1 MESPS
6 ASDERRTKHSPVLTL
21 PTEMVAEIFVH
32 FLPVYPLCPPLVGL
46 ESPALLTQICHPW
59 REIALATPV
68 LWRAISLSFDRNSS
82 FEHQVSSFE
91 HQVEISDS
99 WLGRSR
105 SLPLSIRVDAPTI
118 PISPFFARIIPHR
131 QRWEYLHIRCGV
143 ATFALELVAI
153 GGPMPLLRCLD
164 LSLAHATP
172 DLVVV
177 FKDTP
182 LLNTAL
188 LNYYAAMLT
197 LPWAQLT
204 SLTLN
209 TVSAYACF
217 PVLRSACN
225 LVHCDLFVAR
235 NYVDSQAPSVTLP
248 RLTSLVF
255 NVPNIDNFGL
265 GGVLILP
272 ALRDL
277 TTVDRIRNFVPI
289 PTLTAFIARAGC
301 TKLEEVCVADTSV
314 VSEEQ
319 YRAAFPSIRA
329 FTFIGR

>member
-6 ASDERRTKHSPVLTL
+6 ASDERRTKYSPVLTL
-21 PTEMVAEIFVH
+21 PIEMVAEIFMH

-68 LWRAISLSFDRNSS
+68 LWRAISLSFDRDSP
-82 FEHQVSSFE
+82 FELQVSSFE

-99 WLGRSR
+99 WLSRSR

-118 PISPFFARIIPHR
+118 TLSPFFARIIPHR
-131 QRWEYLHIRCGV
+131 QRWEYLHMHGV
-143 ATFALELVAI
+143 ATFELVAI
-153 GGPMPLLRCLD
+153 DGPMPLLRCLD
-164 LSLAHATP
+164 LSLALAPH

-188 LNYYAAMLT
+188 LNSHAAMLT

-209 TVSAYACF
+209 TVSARACF
-217 PVLRSACN
+217 PILRSASN

-235 NYVDSQAPSVTLP
+235 NYVETQTPSVTLP

-255 NVPNIDNFGL
+255 NVPNIDNFGV

-277 TTVDRIRNFVPI
+277 TIVDRIRNFVPI

-301 TKLEEVCVADTSV
+301 TKLEAVCVSDSGV
-314 VSEEQ
+314 VSEEE
-319 YRAAFPSIRA
+319 YRAVFPSIRA